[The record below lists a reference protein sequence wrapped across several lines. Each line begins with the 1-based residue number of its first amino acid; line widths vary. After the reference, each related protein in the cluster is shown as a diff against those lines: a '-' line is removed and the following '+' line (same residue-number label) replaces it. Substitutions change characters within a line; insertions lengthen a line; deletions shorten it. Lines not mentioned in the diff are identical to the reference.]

1 MKKYILGSLG
11 FCVFML
17 IVFFL
22 YELLL
27 FTRPNEYS
35 FKQEYMDKHL
45 DDIKVLIL
53 GHSQLEQG
61 LKPSE
66 MGDSVFNLAIEGRPT
81 YYDAVLAQCYV
92 PRMKNL
98 KYVIWPLAYNF
109 QFNGHPFSLHD
120 IIFERDGM
128 MPTYHCMYY
137 KYMGIPC
144 GSFSFLCWSEILNS
158 KYEFG
163 KRLYTRDM
171 ETLTGC
177 DSLGFHSNG
186 VHNPAAMNQ
195 TLPSE
200 VNYDAPDVQKRLAE
214 GMDDILSIAR
224 VCKAKGVH
232 LIVLTPPA
240 YKNYQKLLTKRGLYE
255 LKKVVDKMKEVN
267 PSVEYHSYLFDSRF
281 VEEDFFNSSHLAE
294 RGAVKFSKI
303 VGRLIK

>member
-1 MKKYILGSLG
+1 
-11 FCVFML
+11 ML

-35 FKQEYMDKHL
+35 YKQDYMERHK

-61 LKPSE
+61 LKPSV
-66 MGDSVFNLAIEGRPT
+66 MGDSVFNLAIEGRPV
-81 YYDAVLAQCYV
+81 YYDAVLAQRYV

-109 QFNGHPFSLHD
+109 QFSGHPFSLHD
-120 IIFERDGM
+120 ILFERDGM

-144 GSFSFLCWSEILNS
+144 GSFSFLCWYEILNS
-158 KYEFG
+158 RYEFG
-163 KRLYTRDM
+163 KRFYTRDM
-171 ETLTGC
+171 ETLTRC

-186 VHNPAAMNQ
+186 RHNPSAMNQ

-200 VNYDAPDVQKRLAE
+200 ADYDAPEVKERLRE
-214 GMDDILSIAR
+214 GMADILSIAK
-224 VCKAKGVH
+224 VCKEKGVH
-232 LIVLTPPA
+232 LIVVTPPA
-240 YKNYQKLLTKRGLYE
+240 YKNYQKLLTKRGLSE
-255 LKKVVDKMKEVN
+255 LKKVVDKMRKVD
-267 PSVEYHSYLFDSRF
+267 SSIEYHNYLFDSRF
-281 VEEDFFNSSHLAE
+281 EEEDFFNSSHLAE
-294 RGAVKFSKI
+294 CGAEKFSKI
-303 VGRLIK
+303 VGELIK

>member
-1 MKKYILGSLG
+1 MEKYILKSLA
-11 FCVFML
+11 FSVFML

-35 FKQEYMDKHL
+35 YKQDYMERHK

-61 LKPSE
+61 LKPSV
-66 MGDSVFNLAIEGRPT
+66 MGDSVFNLAIEGRPV
-81 YYDAVLAQCYV
+81 YYDAVLAQRYV

-109 QFNGHPFSLHD
+109 QFSGHPFSLHD
-120 IIFERDGM
+120 ILFERDGM

-144 GSFSFLCWSEILNS
+144 GSFSFLCWYEILNS
-158 KYEFG
+158 RYEFG
-163 KRLYTRDM
+163 KRFYTRDM
-171 ETLTGC
+171 ETLTRC

-186 VHNPAAMNQ
+186 RHNPSAMNQ

-200 VNYDAPDVQKRLAE
+200 ADYDAPEVKERLRE
-214 GMDDILSIAR
+214 GMADILSIAK
-224 VCKAKGVH
+224 VCKEKGVH
-232 LIVLTPPA
+232 LIVVTPPA
-240 YKNYQKLLTKRGLYE
+240 YKNYQKLLTKRGLSE
-255 LKKVVDKMKEVN
+255 LKKVVDKMRKVD
-267 PSVEYHSYLFDSRF
+267 SSIEYHNYLFDSRF
-281 VEEDFFNSSHLAE
+281 EEEDFFNSSHLAE
-294 RGAVKFSKI
+294 CGAEKFSKI
-303 VGRLIK
+303 VGELIK